1 MKKEM
6 TVISEEEELLEITI
20 SEILYTALCPK
31 VTAAKVQITCFYF
44 GESLPDLQSQ

>member
-20 SEILYTALCPK
+20 SEILYTALCEEPK
-31 VTAAKVQITCFYF
+31 SHSRQTTDTV
-44 GESLPDLQSQ
+44 LLLW